1 MTTTM
6 TAAIT
11 SISAPAGDDSKKAPI
26 LAPITGQP
34 ERGSQY
40 PNFYKAKACLGAFL
54 CDNLPFCLTYS
65 AMSNPD
71 LLAALQASFI
81 GRDTEYPT
89 VDGKRSPRIYL
100 DSAASTLM
108 MKPAF
113 DVGHQFLEHYASTH
127 SELHYAAKGASQA
140 FEWAHERVLNF
151 VGASTDTY
159 CSFFAGSGATAGF
172 NRMAASL
179 SRARPDRKV
188 VLVSEM
194 EHHSN
199 DLPHRFHCSEVVH
212 IPCQGEFETYGGLDM
227 DALKEIVAKHGD
239 NINYIA
245 VTGASNV
252 TGAITP
258 LTEVAALM
266 HSVGAYL
273 LVDASQMI
281 AHAPVSMDDADI
293 DVLVFSGHKIYAP
306 GSPGAVI
313 AKKSVLNSIK
323 PAEVG
328 GGMVDDVYL
337 AEYMPTT
344 TLPDREEAGTP
355 NIVGGITLG
364 AVLDLLAE
372 LGMDT
377 VRAKEIDLIDFVW
390 NKLAAIDGVNLYG
403 PAPADVPRTGTIT
416 FNIEGFDHGLTA
428 AALNDFHNIQ
438 VRNGC
443 FCAHPY
449 VRELLKK
456 ELWDMDLDPDAPNS
470 NEIVERKRGMARAS
484 LGLYTTK
491 ADLEAL
497 VVAVQDL
504 VDRRDEIQATYEPVG
519 KNGYV
524 HRSFK
529 PADADIFSPAA
540 MLQSWHQ

>member
-1 MTTTM
+1 
-6 TAAIT
+6 
-11 SISAPAGDDSKKAPI
+11 
-26 LAPITGQP
+26 
-34 ERGSQY
+34 
-40 PNFYKAKACLGAFL
+40 
-54 CDNLPFCLTYS
+54 
-65 AMSNPD
+65 MSNSD
-71 LLAALQASFI
+71 LLTSLQAKFI

-89 VDGKRSPRIYL
+89 VDGGRGPRIYL

-108 MKPAF
+108 MAPAY
-113 DVGHQFLEHYASTH
+113 DVGHEFLVHYASTH
-127 SELHYAAKGASQA
+127 SDLHYAARGASQA
-140 FEWAHERVLNF
+140 FEWAHERVLEF
-151 VGASTDTY
+151 VDANPEQY

-179 SRARPDRKV
+179 SRARPERNV

-199 DLPHRFHCSEVVH
+199 DLPHRYHTSQVVH
-212 IPCQGEFETYGGLDM
+212 IPCEGEFERYGGLNM
-227 DALKEIVAKHGD
+227 DKLRAIFEEHGE

-252 TGAITP
+252 TGAISP
-258 LTEVAALM
+258 LAEVSRLA
-266 HSVGAYL
+266 HVVGAYL

-313 AKKSVLNSIK
+313 AKKSVLNAIK
-323 PAEVG
+323 PAELG
-328 GGMVDDVYL
+328 GGMVDDVYI
-337 AEYMPTT
+337 AEYMPTN

-355 NIVGGITLG
+355 NIVGAITLG
-364 AVLDLLAE
+364 AVLDLLTKV
-372 LGMDT
+372 GMDK
-377 VRAKEIDLIDFVW
+377 VREKEIGLIDFAWNGLKEID
-390 NKLAAIDGVNLYG
+390 GVTVYG
-403 PAPADVPRTGTIT
+403 PEPDDIPRTGTIA
-416 FNIEGFDHGLTA
+416 FNIKGFDHGLTA

-456 ELWDMDLDPDAPNS
+456 ELWEMDIDPDAPNA
-470 NEIVERKRGMARAS
+470 EADVERKRGMARAS

-497 VVAVQDL
+497 IVAVRDL
-504 VDRRDEIQATYEPVG
+504 AARREEILSLYEPVG
-519 KNGYV
+519 SNGYR
-524 HRSFK
+524 HSKFE
-529 PADADIFSPAA
+529 PAA
-540 MLQSWHQ
+540 LDLFDPERTLESFLGQST